1 VFYIKSHLNE
11 KITLQDLCEIAL
23 VSPQQ
28 LIRYF
33 KKFTGKTPNEYV
45 TDYKVNVAKD
55 YIMRSNEL
63 SIKTIAYELGYDDQ
77 CYFSRVFSKITG
89 ESPTEYYLRIKNFNK
104 HVNDR

>member
-1 VFYIKSHLNE
+1 M
-11 KITLQDLCEIAL
+11 QDLCEIAL